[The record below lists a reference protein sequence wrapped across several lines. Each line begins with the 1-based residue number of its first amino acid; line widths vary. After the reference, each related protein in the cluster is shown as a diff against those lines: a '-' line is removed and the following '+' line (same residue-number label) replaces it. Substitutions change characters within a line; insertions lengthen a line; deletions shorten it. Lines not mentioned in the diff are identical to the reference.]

1 MKDYYKIGE
10 ISKIYG
16 FSKDSLMYY
25 EDLGIL
31 KPDRDTNG
39 YRMYSIQDLYRLN
52 LIKELRTL
60 GFSMKKIKEYLENR
74 NLKTTEEILNEELI
88 LTETKIKEL
97 NSQKNNIINRL
108 KAIAESKEIT
118 DFENI
123 ELKYIEKRKAIEL
136 NANITRDEEFDF
148 CVQRLQNEY
157 EGRFDILG
165 NNNIGSFFSEEALKK
180 GLNNVFKSVFCLIDD
195 DEETYNI
202 TLEEGYYVT
211 FTYKGDYI
219 YNHEH
224 LKKLEKYIKENNL
237 EAIGGPL
244 EIYKIDIH
252 ETGKP
257 EEFVTEIQIPVKKI
271 IEKFCKTS

>member
-74 NLKTTEEILNEELI
+74 NLRTTEGILNEELI

-97 NSQKNNIINRL
+97 NFQRSNIINRL
-108 KAIAESKEIT
+108 SAIAESKEIT
-118 DFENI
+118 NFENI

-157 EGRFDILG
+157 EGRFDIL
-165 NNNIGSFFSEEALKK
+165 
-180 GLNNVFKSVFCLIDD
+180 
-195 DEETYNI
+195 
-202 TLEEGYYVT
+202 
-211 FTYKGDYI
+211 
-219 YNHEH
+219 
-224 LKKLEKYIKENNL
+224 
-237 EAIGGPL
+237 
-244 EIYKIDIH
+244 EI
-252 ETGKP
+252 
-257 EEFVTEIQIPVKKI
+257 I
-271 IEKFCKTS
+271 I

>member
-39 YRMYSIQDLYRLN
+39 YRMYSIQDIYRLN
-52 LIKELRTL
+52 LIKELKGL
-60 GFSMKKIKEYLENR
+60 GFSMKKIKDYLENR
-74 NLKTTEEILNEELI
+74 NLKSTEDILKEELNLADI
-88 LTETKIKEL
+88 KIKEL
-97 NSQKNNIINRL
+97 ISQKNNIINRL
-108 KAIAESKEIT
+108 NSIEESKKINN
-118 DFENI
+118 FESI

-148 CVQRLQNEY
+148 FVQKLQNEY

-180 GLNNVFKSVFCLIDD
+180 GINNVFKSVFCLLDD
-195 DEETYNI
+195 DEEIYNI

-211 FTYKGDYI
+211 FNYKGDYKNNQGHI
-219 YNHEH
+219 
-224 LKKLEKYIKENNL
+224 KKLEEYIKKNNL
-237 EAIGGPL
+237 KAIGGPL

-252 ETGKP
+252 ETGNP
-257 EEFVTEIQIPVKKI
+257 YEFITEIQIPVKKI
-271 IEKFCKTS
+271 

>member
-74 NLKTTEEILNEELI
+74 NLRTTEGILNEELI

-97 NSQKNNIINRL
+97 NFQRSNIINRL
-108 KAIAESKEIT
+108 SAIAESKEIT
-118 DFENI
+118 NFENI

-136 NANITRDEEFDF
+136 NANITRD
-148 CVQRLQNEY
+148 
-157 EGRFDILG
+157 
-165 NNNIGSFFSEEALKK
+165 
-180 GLNNVFKSVFCLIDD
+180 
-195 DEETYNI
+195 
-202 TLEEGYYVT
+202 
-211 FTYKGDYI
+211 
-219 YNHEH
+219 
-224 LKKLEKYIKENNL
+224 
-237 EAIGGPL
+237 
-244 EIYKIDIH
+244 
-252 ETGKP
+252 
-257 EEFVTEIQIPVKKI
+257 
-271 IEKFCKTS
+271 

>member
-74 NLKTTEEILNEELI
+74 NLRTTEGILNEELI

-97 NSQKNNIINRL
+97 NSQRSNIINRL
-108 KAIAESKEIT
+108 SAIAESKEIT
-118 DFENI
+118 N
-123 ELKYIEKRKAIEL
+123 
-136 NANITRDEEFDF
+136 FDTASSLSIF
-148 CVQRLQNEY
+148 SRGIIASIPTFSHLDLFQFRCCSISISPNTQIFTPL
-157 EGRFDILG
+157 
-165 NNNIGSFFSEEALKK
+165 SFFIL
-180 GLNNVFKSVFCLIDD
+180 LNVFS
-195 DEETYNI
+195 N
-202 TLEEGYYVT
+202 
-211 FTYKGDYI
+211 
-219 YNHEH
+219 
-224 LKKLEKYIKENNL
+224 
-237 EAIGGPL
+237 
-244 EIYKIDIH
+244 
-252 ETGKP
+252 
-257 EEFVTEIQIPVKKI
+257 
-271 IEKFCKTS
+271 SSS

>member
-16 FSKDSLMYY
+16 FSKDSLMYYEDLGILKPDRDTNGYRMYSIQDLYRLNLIKELISKIYGFSKDSLMYYEDLGILKPDRDTNGYRMYSIQDLYRLNLIKELY

-88 LTETKIKEL
+88 LTETKIKDL

-148 CVQRLQNEY
+148 CVQKLQNEY

-180 GLNNVFKSVFCLIDD
+180 
-195 DEETYNI
+195 
-202 TLEEGYYVT
+202 
-211 FTYKGDYI
+211 
-219 YNHEH
+219 
-224 LKKLEKYIKENNL
+224 EK
-237 EAIGGPL
+237 
-244 EIYKIDIH
+244 
-252 ETGKP
+252 
-257 EEFVTEIQIPVKKI
+257 Q
-271 IEKFCKTS
+271 

>member
-52 LIKELRTL
+52 LIKELRVL

-74 NLKTTEEILNEELI
+74 NITTTEEILNEELI
-88 LTETKIKEL
+88 LTESKIKEL
-97 NSQKNNIINRL
+97 TSQKNNILNRL
-108 KAIAESKEIT
+108 NSIKESREIT
-118 DFENI
+118 NFENI
-123 ELKYIEKRKAIEL
+123 ELKYIKKRKAIEL

-202 TLEEGYYVT
+202 TLEEGYYAT
-211 FTYKGDYI
+211 FIYKGDYI

-224 LKKLEKYIKENNL
+224 LKKLEEYIKDNNL
-237 EAIGGPL
+237 VAIGGPL

-252 ETGKP
+252 ETGNP
-257 EEFVTEIQIPVKKI
+257 DEFVTEIQIPVKKL
-271 IEKFCKTS
+271 

>member
-74 NLKTTEEILNEELI
+74 NLRTTEGILNEELI

-97 NSQKNNIINRL
+97 NSQRSNIINRL
-108 KAIAESKEIT
+108 SAIAESKEIT
-118 DFENI
+118 NFENI

-180 GLNNVFKSVFCLIDD
+180 GLNNVFKSVFCLIND

-224 LKKLEKYIKENNL
+224 LKKLEEYIKENNL
-237 EAIGGPL
+237 EAVGGPL

-252 ETGKP
+252 ETGNP

-271 IEKFCKTS
+271 

>member
-74 NLKTTEEILNEELI
+74 NLRTTEGILNEELI

-97 NSQKNNIINRL
+97 NSQRSNIINRL
-108 KAIAESKEIT
+108 SAIAESKEIT
-118 DFENI
+118 NFENI

-224 LKKLEKYIKENNL
+224 LKKLEEYIKENNL
-237 EAIGGPL
+237 EAVGGPL

-252 ETGKP
+252 ETGNP
-257 EEFVTEIQIPVKKI
+257 EEFVTEIQIPVKKYR
-271 IEKFCKTS
+271 KFHKTS